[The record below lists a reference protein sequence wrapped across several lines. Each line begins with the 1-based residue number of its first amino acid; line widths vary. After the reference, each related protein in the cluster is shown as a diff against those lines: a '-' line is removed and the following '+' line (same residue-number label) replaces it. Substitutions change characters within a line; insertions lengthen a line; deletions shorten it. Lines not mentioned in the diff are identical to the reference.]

1 MMLFWR
7 NRSITNETNML
18 VIFNIFSLL
27 VTLTFVL
34 EDPRLAGI
42 EFIAHSPSY
51 LAMMLFMWLL
61 LCLKNYCKLVWQ
73 FLISSRKST
82 LMTYQM
88 IEDRLLYEEY
98 EDPMQQF
105 SITEFEQYREIAKI
119 VEDTKL
125 FAIN

>member
-42 EFIAHSPSY
+42 EFVAHSPSY

-73 FLISSRKST
+73 FLISSGKST

-98 EDPMQQF
+98 EDPM
-105 SITEFEQYREIAKI
+105 
-119 VEDTKL
+119 
-125 FAIN
+125 